1 MLTLEQRQFQ
11 LAVVGIAKP
20 YPEILNFACKPLNV
34 ASYQCLLIGDYLL
47 NDIYGATSVGMQ
59 G

>member
-20 YPEILNFACKPLNV
+20 HPEILNFACKPLNV
-34 ASYQCLLIGDYLL
+34 ASYQGLLIGDYPL
-47 NDIYGATSVGMQ
+47 NDMYGATSVGMQ

>member
-20 YPEILNFACKPLNV
+20 HPEILNFACKPLNI
-34 ASYQCLLIGDYLL
+34 ANNQCLLIDDYPL
-47 NDIYGATSVGMQ
+47 NDIYDVTSVGMQ
-59 G
+59 A